1 MMRYPWRQSHDMI
14 AYLKK
19 ERYNTKYGL
28 LIGATTAD
36 WGDVQPLSAYC
47 SASAFFHS
55 DMRV

>member
-1 MMRYPWRQSHDMI
+1 MI

-19 ERYNTKYGL
+19 ERYNTNYGL

-36 WGDVQPLSAYC
+36 WGDVQPLSDYC

-55 DMRV
+55 DMSV